1 MQKRVNFKG
10 YTRKDLSS
18 LSEEDKLKYDKR
30 SFKEYFKDTLFEDHP
45 MISLYYTKSLM
56 EPLNLKISHLFI
68 TTSLNLFFNA
78 AFYSDDYIERT
89 AKVYSVVN
97 EGDVSII
104 ITSQQPFITFSDI
117 PKSIFALLASMLV
130 EFFLLKIIEIP
141 ADVEEEFNNEL
152 ITEDE
157 EKIEVAQ

>member
-104 ITSQQPFITFSDI
+104 ITS
-117 PKSIFALLASMLV
+117 
-130 EFFLLKIIEIP
+130 
-141 ADVEEEFNNEL
+141 
-152 ITEDE
+152 
-157 EKIEVAQ
+157 